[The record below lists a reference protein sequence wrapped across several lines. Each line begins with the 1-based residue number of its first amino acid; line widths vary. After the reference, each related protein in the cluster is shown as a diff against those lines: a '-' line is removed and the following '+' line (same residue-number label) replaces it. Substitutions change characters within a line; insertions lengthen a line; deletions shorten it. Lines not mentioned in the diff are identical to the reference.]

1 MEQVEKILC
10 CDRPSDNSAMW
21 AAMMANKNN
30 NSDWMYASQ
39 MNNPMWLVW
48 MMAMRWMYGNN
59 DGNNN
64 AQLAQIQSQIITIVT
79 SDCCGCGKTRIFN
92 ERFTAAFQGQTAV
105 PASVTITS
113 EGRQTNDF
121 ENRCSGTY
129 TINDLL
135 TISIA

>member
-1 MEQVEKILC
+1 MVTISPVGLATAALVANQVSLLATYKEKLC
-10 CDRPSDNSAMW
+10 NSGCPQAV
-21 AAMMANKNN
+21 KPQY
-30 NSDWMYASQ
+30 SISYT
-39 MNNPMWLVW
+39 
-48 MMAMRWMYGNN
+48 YGTPVLNETTVFVPVT
-59 DGNNN
+59 
-64 AQLAQIQSQIITIVT
+64 AIITIVT

-113 EGRQTNDF
+113 VGRQTNDF

-129 TINDLL
+129 TINDSL